1 LGKVDFTGQL
11 FKKMRPP
18 RAVHDR
24 PFTSDRRK
32 VIPPSFN
39 RWFIDNSPNRIFPPF
54 QAYSLPPRG

>member
-32 VIPPSFN
+32 VILPSFN
-39 RWFIDNSPNRIFPPF
+39 RWFSDNSTNWIFSPF